1 MKMENNDTK
10 LNINEEPRKD
20 SILDDVTSKE
30 YEYGFVTDIET
41 DVIERGL
48 NEDVVRHISQRKGE
62 PEWLLEFR
70 LQAFRHWQTLKM
82 PTWAHLN
89 IPEIDYQAISYYAEP
104 KTRKGP
110 NSLDEVDPELL

>member
-1 MKMENNDTK
+1 MKMENNDKTI
-10 LNINEEPRKD
+10 NANEELRKD

-41 DVIERGL
+41 DIIERGL
-48 NEDVVRHISQRKGE
+48 NEDVVRHISERKGE

-89 IPEIDYQAISYYAEP
+89 IP
-104 KTRKGP
+104 
-110 NSLDEVDPELL
+110 

>member
-48 NEDVVRHISQRKGE
+48 N
-62 PEWLLEFR
+62 
-70 LQAFRHWQTLKM
+70 
-82 PTWAHLN
+82 
-89 IPEIDYQAISYYAEP
+89 
-104 KTRKGP
+104 
-110 NSLDEVDPELL
+110 